1 MLALIVD
8 DSKVVRLASS
18 QILDAL
24 KIKYEIAEDGAI
36 ALEKVK
42 QTKYDFILLD
52 WNMPNLNGMGFFI
65 EAKKLPDF
73 EGTKVIFCTTES
85 EIDKITK
92 ALETGA
98 SEYVMKPFNREI
110 IEDKLKYLI
119 TRLQPYANISVS
131 SLIQA

>member
-18 QILDAL
+18 QILDSL
-24 KIKYEIAEDGAI
+24 KIKYEVAEDGSI
-36 ALEKVK
+36 ALQKVK

-52 WNMPNLNGMGFFI
+52 WNMPNLDGMGFFK
-65 EAKKLPDF
+65 EAKKLSNF

-92 ALETGA
+92 ALEAGA

-110 IEDKLKYLI
+110 IEDKLKYLGI
-119 TRLQPYANISVS
+119 LE
-131 SLIQA
+131 